1 VRSSTDEGRVVV
13 LDPRIITKRY
23 GRMFL
28 DALPD
33 GIVARVEE

>member
-1 VRSSTDEGRVVV
+1 VV

-33 GIVARVEE
+33 GIVAQVVG